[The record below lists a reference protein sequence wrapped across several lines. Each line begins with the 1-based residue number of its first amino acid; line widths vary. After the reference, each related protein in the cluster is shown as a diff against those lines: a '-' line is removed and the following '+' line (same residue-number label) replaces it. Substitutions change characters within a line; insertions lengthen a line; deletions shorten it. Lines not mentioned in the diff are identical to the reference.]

1 MQSDG
6 GRICERGAEI
16 VIDPQRKLAQAAKR
30 RASQRERESARR
42 VDKMLARIDAAKRP
56 QKFSTRSV

>member
-1 MQSDG
+1 MINTGPYATS
-6 GRICERGAEI
+6 AELI
-16 VIDPQRKLAQAAKR
+16 NPARKLAQAAKR
-30 RASQRERESARR
+30 RAAQRERESARR